1 MNDHDDA
8 LPQRPSLAPA
18 VRIGDAERERAVTAL
33 SEHYGAGRL
42 DRGELDVR
50 AEAAYRAT
58 TGDELAVLFDDLP
71 DPAPFRRRRP
81 GLRTYSLPRAPSRQ
95 RRQRVPMFP
104 LVPIL
109 VLLGVLGVLVA
120 SGGRGFLFLPMVWL
134 WFGFVRRSWHPP
146 RG

>member
-1 MNDHDDA
+1 MDERDDG

-18 VRIGDAERERAVTAL
+18 VRIGDDERERAVTAL
-33 SEHYGAGRL
+33 SDHYGAGRL

-50 AEAAYRAT
+50 VEAAYRART
-58 TGDELAVLFDDLP
+58 ADELAVLFDDLP
-71 DPAPFRRRRP
+71 DPAPFRHRRP
-81 GLRTYSLPRAPSRQ
+81 GLRTYPRPLVP
-95 RRQRVPMFP
+95 RRRTRVPVYP

-109 VLLGVLGVLVA
+109 MVLGVIGVLAA
-120 SGGRGFLFLPMVWL
+120 SGGRAFFVLPMVWL

>member
-1 MNDHDDA
+1 MSEHDDA

-33 SEHYGAGRL
+33 SDHYGAGRL
-42 DRGELDVR
+42 ERAELDVR
-50 AEAAYRAT
+50 VEAAYRAR

-81 GLRTYSLPRAPSRQ
+81 GLRSYTRAREE
-95 RRQRVPMFP
+95 RRRVRVPVFP
-104 LVPIL
+104 FVPVLLV
-109 VLLGVLGVLVA
+109 LGVLGVVVA
-120 SGGRGFLFLPMVWL
+120 SEGRAFFLLPMVWI
-134 WFGFVRRSWHPP
+134 WFGFARRSWHPP